1 MSKPV
6 VYDAYCGAGGAGKG
20 YDLAGYEVIGFD
32 LADQPDYPFEFHKMN
47 ALSVIVATLTGALR
61 PPALWHTS
69 PPCQASCTLTKGTN
83 KGRKY
88 IDLIPATRELLLLTG
103 IPFVIE
109 NVQGAKVRRDLTLCG
124 ETFGLGVLRHRY
136 FELGNGAAA
145 TQPKHKEHRGLVR
158 GWRHGV
164 YQDGPY
170 LAVYGEGG
178 GKGTVAE
185 WQQAMGIDWT
195 DDRKAIAEAIPPA
208 YTEYIGKQLIDT
220 LAVAA

>member
-1 MSKPV
+1 MNRPLV
-6 VYDAYCGAGGAGKG
+6 VDLFCGAGGAT
-20 YDLAGYEVIGFD
+20 AGYLRAGFQVVGVD
-32 LADQPDYPFEFHKMN
+32 LSPQPDYCGDLFVQMDALEFMRTAKLTN
-47 ALSVIVATLTGALR
+47 IVAIFA
-61 PPALWHTS
+61 S
-69 PPCQASCTLTKGTN
+69 PPCQASTLLTKGTN
-83 KGRKY
+83 KGREY
-88 IDLIPATRELLLLTG
+88 PQLIPQTREALQATG
-103 IPFVIE
+103 LPYVIE
-109 NVQGAKVRRDLTLCG
+109 NVQGADLHNPVTLCG
-124 ETFGLGVLRHRY
+124 EMFGLGVLRHRL
-136 FELGNGAAA
+136 FETNWDLK
-145 TQPKHKEHRGLVR
+145 QPDHKPHRGKVR